1 MAYPIYKV
9 LIKIMEIYQLIKY
22 LLMKK
27 GGLKLVNKYSWKIKI
42 VYMIKYFFFL
52 EQFLFFYFIN

>member
-52 EQFLFFYFIN
+52 EQFLFY